1 VADVL
6 QPGDFDRV
14 DHVVASG
21 DDIFTFRAGFYGP
34 VAPRAVDQELGHL
47 VGQLQAF
54 GINVDQGE
62 CAAVQGRSGED
73 VGH

>member
-1 VADVL
+1 VANVC
-6 QPGDFDRV
+6 QASDFDCV
-14 DHVVASG
+14 DHVVAAG
-21 DDIFTFRAGFYGP
+21 DDFFAFCAGFYGP
-34 VAPRAVDQELGHL
+34 VAPRAVDQVLGHL